1 MVKKKALASL
11 IIFMTTIFSITGC
24 GNTDGIRAN
33 KGNTVVMKQDLLN
46 PEATHRTIGFSV
58 AGFSTPYF
66 RVLVDYAKIE
76 AIRQE
81 VDLKASDAEWNTQK
95 QANQIEDLLA
105 RKVDAICIIPIDSK
119 VIIPSFR
126 KVKEAGIPLI
136 DVNVQNDPEADGII
150 DTFVGASM
158 EEEATLAAESIMKL
172 LGDRG
177 GNVVMLEGAA
187 GNFAAIHRTLG
198 FEDEIRKNANIR
210 IIAREYT
217 GWDREKAM
225 KAMEGFLTRFKRID
239 ALYAHDDNIAIGA
252 IQAIKKAGRAGEFPI
267 ASISGN
273 IDGYEAIKRG
283 EIYSTVSQPPDW
295 EGITAIQVAVMLMNG
310 EKVDKWV
317 KTPVK
322 PVTREN
328 VSDFKGLW

>member
-1 MVKKKALASL
+1 MLS
-11 IIFMTTIFSITGC
+11 FTGC
-24 GNTDGIRAN
+24 TIQQPVQTSRNVQKVRN
-33 KGNTVVMKQDLLN
+33 VQDVQN
-46 PEATHRTIGFSV
+46 EQEKPQKSTSKTKVIGFSV

-66 RVLVDYAKIE
+66 RVLIDYAKLE
-76 AIRQE
+76 AIKQSVE
-81 VDLKASDAEWNTQK
+81 LKVVDAEWDSGK
-95 QANQIEDLLA
+95 QAGQVEELLA
-105 RKVDAICIIPIDSK
+105 QKVDALCIIPIDSK
-119 VIIPSFR
+119 AIIPTFK

-136 DVNVQNDPEADGII
+136 DVNVQNDPDADVII

-172 LGDRG
+172 LGDKG

-187 GNFAAIHRTLG
+187 GNFAAIHRAIG
-198 FEDEIRKNANIR
+198 FEDAIKKNPNIR

-217 GWDREKAM
+217 GWDRDRAM
-225 KAMEGFLTRFKRID
+225 KAMENFLTRFKKID

-252 IQAIKKAGRAGEFPI
+252 IQAIKTAGRAGEFPI

-295 EGITAIQVAVMLMNG
+295 EGTTAVQVAVKLMDG
-310 EKVDKWV
+310 ERVDKWV